1 MERPTGVS
9 VLAVLCF
16 ISAGLA
22 ILVSVAFMMG
32 SAAISQMIGGGAGS
46 AMFVGLGA
54 IGGVFILGFAALYL
68 IVGFGLWMLKSWG
81 RLLMLILAAI
91 GLIFGAL
98 GLLRALMHFHIM
110 ALVWQ
115 AIVCAIDLWIITYL
129 QKPHVKQ
136 AFGA

>member
-9 VLAVLCF
+9 VLAILSF
-16 ISAGLA
+16 IGAGLTV
-22 ILVSVAFMMG
+22 LVALAFMTG
-32 SAAISQMIGGGAGS
+32 SAAISQMVGGGPGS

-68 IVGFGLWMLKSWG
+68 VVGFGLWTLKTWG

-98 GLLRALMHFHIM
+98 GLLTALIHLRI
-110 ALVWQ
+110 AVLVWQ
-115 AIVCAIDLWIITYL
+115 LIVCGIDVWIITYL
-129 QKPHVKQ
+129 LKPHVKQ
-136 AFGA
+136 AFGT

>member
-9 VLAVLCF
+9 VLAILSF
-16 ISAGLA
+16 IGAGLTV
-22 ILVSVAFMMG
+22 LVALAFMMG
-32 SAAISQMIGGGAGS
+32 SAAISQMVGGGTGS

-54 IGGVFILGFAALYL
+54 IGGVFILGFAILYL
-68 IVGFGLWMLKSWG
+68 VVGFGLWTLKNWG

-98 GLLRALMHFHIM
+98 GLLSALMHMRIPVM
-110 ALVWQ
+110 VWQ
-115 AIVCAIDLWIITYL
+115 LIVCGIDVWIITYL
-129 QKPHVKQ
+129 LKPHVKQ

>member
-16 ISAGLA
+16 IAAGLT
-22 ILVSVAFMMG
+22 ILISLAFMMG

-54 IGGVFILGFAALYL
+54 IGGIFILAFAALYL
-68 IVGFGLWMLKSWG
+68 VVGFGLWTLKNWG

-91 GLIFGAL
+91 GLVFGAL
-98 GLLRALMHFHIM
+98 GLLRALMHFHVM
-110 ALVWQ
+110 VLAWQ
-115 AIVCAIDLWIITYL
+115 LIVCLIYAWIITYL
-129 QKPHVKQ
+129 LKPHVKQ
-136 AFGA
+136 AFAA

>member
-16 ISAGLA
+16 IAAGLT
-22 ILVSVAFMMG
+22 ILISLAFMMG

-54 IGGVFILGFAALYL
+54 IGGIFILAFAALYL
-68 IVGFGLWMLKSWG
+68 VVGFGLWTLKNWG

-91 GLIFGAL
+91 GLVFGAL
-98 GLLRALMHFHIM
+98 GLLRALMHFHVM
-110 ALVWQ
+110 VLAWQ
-115 AIVCAIDLWIITYL
+115 LIVCLIYAWIITYL
-129 QKPHVKQ
+129 LKTHFKQ
-136 AFGA
+136 AFAA